1 MNPLS
6 QRGAR
11 GVLQAESSVREG
23 AWQANAPSVDSFH
36 WTSNGKRWGPT
47 TAFFHAI
54 GFPISSRL
62 VGRLSAHLQICQV
75 TIHILQLLA
84 LSLDF
89 CFVWAMLFFFFFFPR
104 KSSLFQLFFCSDLE
118 NRARHWCLGD
128 WVVFFWRRGLC
139 ILYDVIYSP
148 GDGTLGKNIPM
159 PGYVLSMIWGWK
171 WYENIWVLALFLS
184 IPEAAIVTHW
194 AIRIFKVLLH
204 NFIFA

>member
-128 WVVFFWRRGLC
+128 WVVFFGEG
-139 ILYDVIYSP
+139 V
-148 GDGTLGKNIPM
+148 
-159 PGYVLSMIWGWK
+159 YVFFMMWYTARETEHWVRTYQCQATFSA
-171 WYENIWVLALFLS
+171 WYEDENDMRISEYLLS
-184 IPEAAIVTHW
+184 FCQYL
-194 AIRIFKVLLH
+194 RLLL
-204 NFIFA
+204 